1 MDNTCEYLM
10 SVPKIIDI
18 IYFENNIVTLMQ
30 KFAS

>member
-18 IYFENNIVTLMQ
+18 TYFENNIVTLMQ